1 MRPSQN
7 HCTCTIPCMVT
18 QAFYTSTT
26 LCILSWSHNVL
37 QCQYFWHFGQSHPQY
52 FTFIRP
58 SPVHNQWQ
66 SLYYHCGLGPNVAK
80 TAIATGVLCIP
91 KSDKQHQS
99 RKPSR
104 QTCTSFFLM
113 KICASVTKKSFHQNC
128 GLWYLHLSISFY
140 TYTLLFSCRIK
151 SCCDH
156 CFPWEIRPLTTVP
169 LYILQDYSGVR
180 IGFNVIS
187 KTTPTTYSIHHDGL
201 NTSSFNHYYF
211 TESWMNCVVI
221 MFLL

>member
-7 HCTCTIPCMVT
+7 CHCTCTIPCMVT

-80 TAIATGVLCIP
+80 TEQLPQEFYAYLSPTSNINQENHLDKHAPVFSLWKSVQVLQKKACI
-91 KSDKQHQS
+91 
-99 RKPSR
+99 
-104 QTCTSFFLM
+104 
-113 KICASVTKKSFHQNC
+113 KIVAC
-128 GLWYLHLSISFY
+128 GIY
-140 TYTLLFSCRIK
+140 TYLFLFI
-151 SCCDH
+151 H
-156 CFPWEIRPLTTVP
+156 
-169 LYILQDYSGVR
+169 ILFCS
-180 IGFNVIS
+180 
-187 KTTPTTYSIHHDGL
+187 PA
-201 NTSSFNHYYF
+201 
-211 TESWMNCVVI
+211 E
-221 MFLL
+221 